1 MDQERLGERWQQVL
15 SEVTSG
21 FRDWRAAHPA
31 ATFGE
36 LEAALDERW
45 ARARARL
52 LEDAALA
59 SRATDLSSQPAAER
73 PRCPD
78 CGARVQARG
87 QQQRQVTVTGDQRVE
102 LRRSYAVC
110 PACGAGL
117 FPPG

>member
-1 MDQERLGERWQQVL
+1 MSAGEREERWARVVA
-15 SEVTSG
+15 EVTSG
-21 FRDWRAAHPA
+21 FADWRAAHPR
-31 ATFGE
+31 ATFRE

-59 SRATDLSSQPAAER
+59 SRAADLASQPADER

-78 CGARVQARG
+78 CGGTLQARG
-87 QQQRQVTVTGDQRVE
+87 QRRRRVTVAGDQTVE

>member
-1 MDQERLGERWQQVL
+1 MDEGEREERWQQVVA
-15 SEVTSG
+15 EVTSG
-21 FRDWRAAHPA
+21 FWDWRAAHPV
-31 ATFGE
+31 ATFRE

-59 SRATDLSSQPAAER
+59 SRVADLTSQPAAER

-78 CGARVQARG
+78 CGETLQARG
-87 QQQRQVTVTGDQRVE
+87 RRRRRVTVTGNQPVE

>member
-1 MDQERLGERWQQVL
+1 MPERELEGRWAQVVA
-15 SEVTSG
+15 EVTSG
-21 FRDWRAAHPA
+21 FADWRAAHPR
-31 ATFGE
+31 ATLRE

-59 SRATDLSSQPAAER
+59 SRAADLTSQPVTER

-78 CGARVQARG
+78 CGGTLQARG
-87 QQQRQVTVTGDQRVE
+87 QRRRRVTVTGDQTVE

>member
-1 MDQERLGERWQQVL
+1 MTERELEERWAQVVA
-15 SEVTSG
+15 EVTSG
-21 FRDWRAAHPA
+21 FRDWRAAHPQ
-31 ATFGE
+31 ATFRE

-45 ARARARL
+45 TRARARL

-59 SRATDLSSQPAAER
+59 SRAADLTNQPAAQR

-78 CGARVQARG
+78 CGVPLQARG
-87 QQQRQVTVTGDQRVE
+87 QRRRRVTVAGDQTVE